1 MRFLFSL
8 MLVCF
13 VNAHYAQ
20 QFELYQKLS
29 AFAFESEELG
39 YPVNLEVTVPIEFDT
54 INIASYPVM
63 FVFDMQNSRSYNYIL
78 NTIDYLTS
86 NDQMPGCVVVGI
98 ESGEGMKR
106 RYETQL
112 SISESAA
119 YGEKNEVFL
128 FDELLPFVRK
138 EYQGNQHLTLI
149 GHSRYGYYTS
159 LLLTRKPE
167 EIGAVISMSPFLTQT
182 NVDLFEDFKKMTS
195 NVQPNRMV
203 YYRLSMGEDFPED
216 YFALDS
222 MIVREELTSPYFD
235 MKGKLYPEAGHTATP
250 GLTIASD
257 LYDIF
262 EFWSKQQQ
270 IYFDNSNSDFGVL
283 ETIKKEIAKHYGEE
297 LNLSLGILNGKGWFF
312 FGEGEYELAIKA
324 WKEMLKAY
332 PNYSDGYV
340 NIAYAMKELGQDTTE
355 MLELFKTNLASSAFY
370 SADEKEEYLK
380 ELAKESW

>member
-1 MRFLFSL
+1 
-8 MLVCF
+8 MLLCLA
-13 VNAHYAQ
+13 NAISAQ
-20 QFELYQKLS
+20 QFELYKKLPT
-29 AFAFESEELG
+29 FAFNSEELG
-39 YPVNLEVTVPIEFDT
+39 YPVNVEVTVPLEFDT
-54 INIASYPVM
+54 INLASYPLM

-78 NTIDYLTS
+78 TTIDYLTA

-98 ESGEGMKR
+98 EAGEGMKR
-106 RYETQL
+106 LYETQL
-112 SISESAA
+112 SISDGAA
-119 YGEKNEVFL
+119 YGEKNEAFL
-128 FDELLPFVRK
+128 FDELLPFIRK

-149 GHSRYGYYTS
+149 GHSRYGYFTS
-159 LLLTRKPE
+159 LLLTRRPK

-195 NVQPNRMV
+195 TVQPNRMV

-222 MIVREELTSPYFD
+222 MIVREELTSPHFD
-235 MKGKLYPEAGHTATP
+235 IKGELFSEAGHTATP

-270 IYFDNSNSDFGVL
+270 IYFDNSNSDFDVL
-283 ETIKKEIAKHYGEE
+283 KTIKKEIAHHYGEQ

-324 WKEMLKAY
+324 WEEMLKAY

-355 MLELFKTNLASSAFY
+355 MLELFKANLASSAFY
-370 SADEKEEYLK
+370 SESEKKEYLK
-380 ELAKESW
+380 ELANEQW